1 MGFCIVDFANIKNYK
16 KNILYFCSI
25 QKNVV
30 SLHHLLE
37 ITKVPTVKTLLLR
50 MTKATAYHPS
60 TFGMATSG
68 NAYGDE
74 CAI

>member
-1 MGFCIVDFANIKNYK
+1 MGFCIVYFANRRNLQ
-16 KNILYFCSI
+16 KNILYICII

-50 MTKATAYHPS
+50 MTKATAYQPS